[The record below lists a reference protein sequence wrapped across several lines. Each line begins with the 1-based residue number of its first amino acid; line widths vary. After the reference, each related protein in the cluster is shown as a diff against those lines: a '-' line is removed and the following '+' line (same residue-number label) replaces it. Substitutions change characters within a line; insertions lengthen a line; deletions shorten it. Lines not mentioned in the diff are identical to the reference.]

1 MREDSLDFGPN
12 RRAILKAAA
21 SMALVGIPRELWALE
36 EGEEVIDFAD
46 LDGYRVENGAE
57 NPRVKFFDLRRL
69 TSWKTPQDEF
79 FVFHQTRTVQA
90 SLADWRLRIGGFVDK
105 PLELTLDQIMQR
117 TGRRELAVTIECSG
131 NSGYATANGQVSNGV
146 WTGIGLA
153 LILKECGLRPEAR
166 EVAFF
171 GMDLER
177 ERDAPAAAAHGRSL
191 SVQDALD
198 PDTMLAYALN
208 GSPLSPEHGFPLR
221 LIVPGWY
228 GMTQIKWLNR
238 IEVLDRRYEGSHMAR
253 NYHTLRGAGTLDADT
268 VLETSISKTRLKSV
282 IARVTRR
289 KDAKGGY
296 AYRISGAAWGGPS
309 ALKAVEV
316 RVDGSAWRAA
326 RLRERGGDFA
336 WILWS
341 IDWNEARPGPHALVS
356 RAIDVAANV
365 QPTLAEWQAS
375 VKSIREDN
383 SQWVRRIVIP
393 SA

>member
-1 MREDSLDFGPN
+1 MREDSLGFDPD

-69 TSWKTPQDEF
+69 TSWKTPQNEF

-105 PLELTLDQIMQR
+105 PRELTLDQIRQR

-131 NSGYATANGQVSNGV
+131 NNAYATANGQVSNGV
-146 WTGIGLA
+146 WTGVGLA
-153 LILKECGLRPEAR
+153 PILKECGLRPEAR

-191 SVQDALD
+191 YVQDALD
-198 PDTMLAYALN
+198 PHTMLAYALN
-208 GSPLSPEHGFPLR
+208 GTPLSPEHGFPLR

-253 NYHTLRGAGTLDADT
+253 NYHTIRGAGTVDAGT

-296 AYRISGAAWGGPS
+296 AYKISGAAWGGPS

-316 RVDGSAWRAA
+316 RVDESAWRAA
-326 RLRERGGDFA
+326 RLGERGGDFA
-336 WILWS
+336 WTLWS

-356 RAIDVAANV
+356 RAIDVAANL
-365 QPTLAEWQAS
+365 QPTSAEWQAS
-375 VKSIREDN
+375 VISIREDN

>member
-1 MREDSLDFGPN
+1 MREDSLDFDPD

-79 FVFHQTRTVQA
+79 FVFHQTLTVQA

-105 PLELTLDQIMQR
+105 PRELTLDQIRQR

-131 NSGYATANGQVSNGV
+131 NNAYATANGQVSNGV
-146 WTGIGLA
+146 WTGVSLA
-153 LILKECGLRPEAR
+153 PILKECRLRPEAR

-198 PDTMLAYALN
+198 PDTTLAYALN

-253 NYHTLRGAGTLDADT
+253 NYHTIREAGTLDSGT

-309 ALKAVEV
+309 ALKTVEV
-316 RVDGSAWRAA
+316 RIDESAWRAA
-326 RLRERGGDFA
+326 RLGERGGDFA
-336 WILWS
+336 WTLWS
-341 IDWNEARPGPHALVS
+341 MDWNEARPGPHAVVS
-356 RAIDVAANV
+356 RAIDVAANL
-365 QPTLAEWQAS
+365 QPTSAEWQAS

>member
-1 MREDSLDFGPN
+1 MREDGLGFDPD

-21 SMALVGIPRELWALE
+21 GMALVGIPRELWALE

-105 PLELTLDQIMQR
+105 PRELTLDQIRQR

-131 NSGYATANGQVSNGV
+131 NNAYATANGQVSNGV
-146 WTGIGLA
+146 WTGVGLA
-153 LILKECGLRPEAR
+153 PILKECRLRPEAR

-253 NYHTLRGAGTLDADT
+253 NYHTIRGAGTLDAGT

-316 RVDGSAWRAA
+316 RVDESAWRAA
-326 RLRERGGDFA
+326 RLGERGGDFA
-336 WILWS
+336 WTLWS

-356 RAIDVAANV
+356 RAIDVAANL
-365 QPTLAEWQAS
+365 QPTSAEWQAS
-375 VKSIREDN
+375 VISIREDN

>member
-1 MREDSLDFGPN
+1 MREDSLGFDPD

-69 TSWKTPQDEF
+69 TSWKTPQNEF

-105 PLELTLDQIMQR
+105 PRELTLDQIRQR

-131 NSGYATANGQVSNGV
+131 NNAYATANGQVSNGV
-146 WTGIGLA
+146 WTGVGLA
-153 LILKECGLRPEAR
+153 PILKECRLRPEAR

-253 NYHTLRGAGTLDADT
+253 NYHTIRGAGTVDAGT

-296 AYRISGAAWGGPS
+296 AYRIRGAVWGGPTAS
-309 ALKAVEV
+309 KAVEV
-316 RVDGSAWRAA
+316 RVDESPWRAA
-326 RLRERGGDFA
+326 GLRERGGDFA
-336 WILWS
+336 WTLWS

-356 RAIDVAANV
+356 RAIDVAANL
-365 QPTLAEWQAS
+365 QPTSAEWQAS
-375 VKSIREDN
+375 VISIREDN

>member
-1 MREDSLDFGPN
+1 MRADSLGFDPD

-21 SMALVGIPRELWALE
+21 SMALASISRETWALE
-36 EGEEVIDFAD
+36 AGEELIDFAD
-46 LDGYRVENGAE
+46 LDGYSVENGAE
-57 NPRVKFFDLRRL
+57 NPRAKFFDLRRL
-69 TSWKTPQDEF
+69 TSWKTPQEDF

-90 SLADWRLRIGGFVDK
+90 SVADWRLRIGGFVDK
-105 PLELTLDQIMQR
+105 TRELTLDQIMQR

-146 WTGIGLA
+146 WTGVGLA
-153 LILKECGLRPEAR
+153 PVLEECGLRPEAR

-177 ERDAPAAAAHGRSL
+177 EHDAPAAAAHGRSL

-198 PDTMLAYALN
+198 PNTMLAYRLN

-253 NYHTLRGAGTLDADT
+253 NYHTIRELGTLDAGT

-289 KDAKGGY
+289 NDTKGGY

-309 ALKAVEV
+309 PVKAVEV

-326 RLRERGGDFA
+326 RLGERGGDFA
-336 WILWS
+336 WSLWS
-341 IDWNEARPGPHALVS
+341 IDWNDARPGPHAIVS
-356 RAIDVAANV
+356 RAIDVAAHL
-365 QPTLAEWQAS
+365 QPTSAEWQES
-375 VKSIREDN
+375 VKSMREDN

>member
-1 MREDSLDFGPN
+1 
-12 RRAILKAAA
+12 
-21 SMALVGIPRELWALE
+21 MALVGIPRELWALE

-46 LDGYRVENGAE
+46 LEGYRVENGAE

-105 PLELTLDQIMQR
+105 PRQLTLDQIRQR

-131 NSGYATANGQVSNGV
+131 NNAYATANGQVSNGV
-146 WTGIGLA
+146 WTGVGLA
-153 LILKECGLRPEAR
+153 PILKECRLRPEAR

-208 GSPLSPEHGFPLR
+208 GSPLSPDHGFPLR

-253 NYHTLRGAGTLDADT
+253 NYHTIRGAGTLDAGT

-289 KDAKGGY
+289 KDAKGGD

-316 RVDGSAWRAA
+316 RIDESEWRAA
-326 RLRERGGDFA
+326 RLGERGGDFA
-336 WILWS
+336 WTLWS
-341 IDWNEARPGPHALVS
+341 IDWNEARPGPHAVVS
-356 RAIDVAANV
+356 RAIDVAANL
-365 QPTLAEWQAS
+365 QPTSTEWQAS

>member
-1 MREDSLDFGPN
+1 MWEDSLGFDPD
-12 RRAILKAAA
+12 RRAILNAAA

-36 EGEEVIDFAD
+36 EGEEGVDFAD

-90 SLADWRLRIGGFVDK
+90 SLADWRLRVGGFVDK
-105 PLELTLDQIMQR
+105 PRELTLDQIRQR

-131 NSGYATANGQVSNGV
+131 NNAYATANGQVSNGV
-146 WTGIGLA
+146 WTGVGLA
-153 LILKECGLRPEAR
+153 PILKECGLRPEAR

-177 ERDAPAAAAHGRSL
+177 ERDAPAATAHGRSFY
-191 SVQDALD
+191 VQDALD

-253 NYHTLRGAGTLDADT
+253 NYHTIRGAEALDAGT

-289 KDAKGGY
+289 KDAKGEY
-296 AYRISGAAWGGPS
+296 AYKISGAAWGGPS

-326 RLRERGGDFA
+326 RLGERGGDFA

-356 RAIDVAANV
+356 RAIDVAANL
-365 QPTLAEWQAS
+365 QPTSAEWQAS

>member
-1 MREDSLDFGPN
+1 
-12 RRAILKAAA
+12 
-21 SMALVGIPRELWALE
+21 
-36 EGEEVIDFAD
+36 
-46 LDGYRVENGAE
+46 
-57 NPRVKFFDLRRL
+57 
-69 TSWKTPQDEF
+69 
-79 FVFHQTRTVQA
+79 
-90 SLADWRLRIGGFVDK
+90 
-105 PLELTLDQIMQR
+105 
-117 TGRRELAVTIECSG
+117 
-131 NSGYATANGQVSNGV
+131 
-146 WTGIGLA
+146 
-153 LILKECGLRPEAR
+153 
-166 EVAFF
+166 
-171 GMDLER
+171 
-177 ERDAPAAAAHGRSL
+177 
-191 SVQDALD
+191 
-198 PDTMLAYALN
+198 MLAYALN

-253 NYHTLRGAGTLDADT
+253 NYHTMREAGTPEAGT

-316 RVDGSAWRAA
+316 RVDESAWRAA
-326 RLRERGGDFA
+326 QLGERGGDFA
-336 WILWS
+336 WTLWS

-356 RAIDVAANV
+356 RAIDVAGNL
-365 QPTLAEWQAS
+365 QPTSAEWQSS

>member
-1 MREDSLDFGPN
+1 MREDGLDFDPD

-21 SMALVGIPRELWALE
+21 GMALVGIPRELWALE

-105 PLELTLDQIMQR
+105 PRELTLDQIRQR

-131 NSGYATANGQVSNGV
+131 NNAYATANGQVSNGV
-146 WTGIGLA
+146 WTGVGLA
-153 LILKECGLRPEAR
+153 PILKECRLRPEAR

-253 NYHTLRGAGTLDADT
+253 NYHTIRGAGTLDAGT

-316 RVDGSAWRAA
+316 RVDESAWRAA
-326 RLRERGGDFA
+326 RLGERGGDFA
-336 WILWS
+336 WTLWS

-356 RAIDVAANV
+356 RAIDVAANL
-365 QPTLAEWQAS
+365 QPTSAEWQAS
-375 VKSIREDN
+375 VISIREDN

>member
-1 MREDSLDFGPN
+1 MREDSLDFDPD

-105 PLELTLDQIMQR
+105 PRELTLDQIRQR

-131 NSGYATANGQVSNGV
+131 NNAYATANGQVSNGV
-146 WTGIGLA
+146 WTGVGLA
-153 LILKECGLRPEAR
+153 PILKECRLRPEAR

-253 NYHTLRGAGTLDADT
+253 NYHTIRGAGTLDAGT

-316 RVDGSAWRAA
+316 RVDESAWRAA
-326 RLRERGGDFA
+326 RLGERGGDFA
-336 WILWS
+336 WTLWS

-356 RAIDVAANV
+356 RAIDVAANF
-365 QPTLAEWQAS
+365 QPTSAEWQAS
-375 VKSIREDN
+375 VISIREDN

>member
-1 MREDSLDFGPN
+1 MREDSLDFDPD

-21 SMALVGIPRELWALE
+21 GMALVGIPRELWALE

-105 PLELTLDQIMQR
+105 PRELTLDQIRQR

-131 NSGYATANGQVSNGV
+131 NNAYATANGQVSNGV
-146 WTGIGLA
+146 WTGVGLA
-153 LILKECGLRPEAR
+153 PILKECRLRPEAR

-253 NYHTLRGAGTLDADT
+253 NYHTIRGAGTLDAGT

-289 KDAKGGY
+289 KDAKGAY

-316 RVDGSAWRAA
+316 RIDESEWRAA
-326 RLRERGGDFA
+326 RLGERGGDFA
-336 WILWS
+336 WTLWS
-341 IDWNEARPGPHALVS
+341 IDWNEARPGPHAVVS
-356 RAIDVAANV
+356 RAIDVAANL
-365 QPTLAEWQAS
+365 QPTSAEWQAS
-375 VKSIREDN
+375 VKSTREDN

>member
-1 MREDSLDFGPN
+1 MREDGLGFDPD

-21 SMALVGIPRELWALE
+21 SMALVGIPRELWALG

-69 TSWKTPQDEF
+69 TSWKTPQNEF

-105 PLELTLDQIMQR
+105 PRELTLDQIRQR

-131 NSGYATANGQVSNGV
+131 NNAYATANGQVSNGV
-146 WTGIGLA
+146 WTGVGLA
-153 LILKECGLRPEAR
+153 PILKECRLRPEAR

-253 NYHTLRGAGTLDADT
+253 NYHTIRGAGTLDAGT

-316 RVDGSAWRAA
+316 RVDESAWRAA
-326 RLRERGGDFA
+326 RLGERGGDFA
-336 WILWS
+336 WTLWS
-341 IDWNEARPGPHALVS
+341 IDWNEAGPGPHALVS
-356 RAIDVAANV
+356 RAIDVAANL
-365 QPTLAEWQAS
+365 QPTSAEWQAS
-375 VKSIREDN
+375 VISIREDN

>member
-1 MREDSLDFGPN
+1 MREDGLGFDPD

-46 LDGYRVENGAE
+46 LEGYRVENGAE

-105 PLELTLDQIMQR
+105 PRELTLDQIRQR

-131 NSGYATANGQVSNGV
+131 NNAYATANGQVSNGV
-146 WTGIGLA
+146 WTGVGLA
-153 LILKECGLRPEAR
+153 PILKECRLRPEAR

-253 NYHTLRGAGTLDADT
+253 NYHTIRGAGTRDAGT

-316 RVDGSAWRAA
+316 RVDESAWRAA
-326 RLRERGGDFA
+326 RLGERGGDFA
-336 WILWS
+336 WTLWS

-356 RAIDVAANV
+356 RAIDVAANL
-365 QPTLAEWQAS
+365 QPTSAEWQAS